1 MADVKP
7 EKGDFLIAQP
17 YLGDP
22 NFERSVVYLV
32 EHNEEGSFGFVLNQ
46 DTGMVLGDFIEK
58 YTSSDVPVFV
68 GGPVEQNAIHYIHH
82 ASIQLADSQEIANGV
97 RWAGNFE
104 ALMQRIYSEGAER
117 DLVRFFI
124 GYSGWS
130 AGQLMEELDANT
142 WIICKQPPA
151 DLVFEM
157 NPRHQWRE
165 ILRQM
170 GGEFKV
176 IANSP
181 SDPRLN

>member
-1 MADVKP
+1 MLDVKP
-7 EKGDFLIAQP
+7 EKGDLLIAQP

-32 EHNEEGSFGFVLNQ
+32 EHNEEGTFGFVLNK
-46 DTGMVLGDFIEK
+46 DTGMVMGDFLEK
-58 YTSSDVPVFV
+58 YETCELPVFV
-68 GGPVEQNAIHYIHH
+68 GGPVEQNTIHYI
-82 ASIQLADSQEIANGV
+82 LAQENALSDSVAIANGV
-97 RWAGNFE
+97 HWAGNFE
-104 ALMQRIYSEGAER
+104 ELMGKIGTHGINE
-117 DLVRFFI
+117 DLIRFFI

-130 AGQLMEELDANT
+130 AGQLEEELEQKA

-157 NPRHQWRE
+157 DPQHQWRE
-165 ILRQM
+165 ILRRM
-170 GGEFKV
+170 GGAFKV